1 MRMFQLVSSVLVSG
15 LMVLG
20 AWLLGP
26 LSGFAALILLPLF
39 LLFVIILMRPT
50 R

>member
-1 MRMFQLVSSVLVSG
+1 MRTFQLVSSILVLGVI
-15 LMVLG
+15 VLG
-20 AWLLGP
+20 AYLLGP